1 MGAIAMFGSSSPEQ
15 DPNIKSD
22 KFEILKLA
30 LMIAF
35 QAFNEKIKAIPMAM
49 SIPESPI
56 GPMKLWARTITL
68 ARKFIMTIGT
78 KVRNLGLLSL
88 VFIGM
93 MAGQLNAQNKPTVD
107 CTNPT
112 TQMAMNTCA
121 GQAAKASDQQ
131 LNIAY
136 KKVQQSYRG
145 SDSKEYRDLR
155 LNNLTNAQLAW
166 IKYRDTNCEWQ
177 SGKYSGGS
185 MASMVY
191 SSCIDRLTQQ
201 RTQELLSDLEG

>member
-1 MGAIAMFGSSSPEQ
+1 MFGSCSGEE

-22 KFEILKLA
+22 KSKMLKTVI
-30 LMIAF
+30 MIAF
-35 QAFNEKIKAIPMAM
+35 QAFNEKMKATSTAM

-56 GPMKLWARTITL
+56 IPMKLWARTIIL
-68 ARKFIMTIGT
+68 ARKFIMTIAT

-88 VFIGM
+88 VFVGV

-131 LNIAY
+131 LNVAY

-177 SGKYSGGS
+177 SSKYSGGS
-185 MASMVY
+185 MAPMVY